1 MPLLLLVPLLAA
13 SAASDLDAWCPDHI
27 KRFDARQLGA
37 VANGVTNDRAAIQS
51 AIGSPLAGPYSQAR
65 QRQTGARPVPCCRQ
79 ASTPR
84 ADCC

>member
-1 MPLLLLVPLLAA
+1 MQQLQDPMPLLLLVPLLAA

-51 AIGSPLAGPYSQAR
+51 AIDQASA